1 MSCVR
6 QEQAQGK
13 WEDCIKEEYP
23 EAGVV
28 KQQVVLMG
36 ESREC
41 SESSTEA
48 CDEQHLH
55 LRRKAHAP
63 FREPKQDANQQATC
77 EIDGKCAPRKHACA
91 MLRHNFTY

>member
-41 SESSTEA
+41 SESSAEA
-48 CDEQHLH
+48 HD
-55 LRRKAHAP
+55 
-63 FREPKQDANQQATC
+63 
-77 EIDGKCAPRKHACA
+77 
-91 MLRHNFTY
+91 